1 MSAGNSVTLVG
12 NLTKEPELRFT
23 SQGRAQAIFSIAVNR
38 RRLNQ
43 QTQDWEETT
52 SFFEVICWGDLAD
65 NVATSLEKGSRAIVY
80 GRLEQRSWE
89 TPEGERR
96 SRVQVVAEEVGPSL
110 RWATADVHRT
120 ERRTGQTRPVN
131 NEPSPAVD
139 GGIGY
144 EEEPF

>member
-1 MSAGNSVTLVG
+1 MAAGNTVTLVG

-23 SQGRAQAIFSIAVNR
+23 NQGRAQAIFSIAVNR

-43 QTQDWEETT
+43 QTQEWEEST

-65 NVATSLEKGSRAIVY
+65 NVASSLEKGSRAIVF
-80 GRLEQRSWE
+80 GRLEQRTWE

-96 SRVQVVAEEVGPSL
+96 SKIQVVAEEVGPSL

-120 ERRTGQTRPVN
+120 ERRTVQNRPVA
-131 NEPSPAVD
+131 NEPTTSMD
-139 GGIGY
+139 TGIG
-144 EEEPF
+144 

>member
-23 SQGRAQAIFSIAVNR
+23 AQGRAQALFSIAVNR

-43 QTQDWEETT
+43 QTQEWEEST

-65 NVATSLEKGSRAIVY
+65 NVSTTLEKGARAIIV

-96 SRVQVVAEEVGPSL
+96 SKVQVVAEEVGPSL
-110 RWATADVHRT
+110 RWATAEVHRT
-120 ERRTGQTRPVN
+120 ERRTGSTRPVT
-131 NEPSPAVD
+131 NEPSPVAD
-139 GGIGY
+139 GGVGY

>member
-1 MSAGNSVTLVG
+1 MAAGNTVTLVG

-23 SQGRAQAIFSIAVNR
+23 NQGRAQAIFSIAVNR

-43 QTQDWEETT
+43 QTQEWEEST

-65 NVATSLEKGSRAIVY
+65 NVATSLEKGSRAIVF
-80 GRLEQRSWE
+80 GRLEQRTWE

-96 SRVQVVAEEVGPSL
+96 SKIQVVAEEVGPSL

-120 ERRTGQTRPVN
+120 ERRTVQNRPVA
-131 NEPSPAVD
+131 NEPTTSMD
-139 GGIGY
+139 TGIGY